1 MFDFTAIAAATITFI
16 QSAMDLIDPT
26 TLFGGVVTV
35 SIVGAVMVSLVR
47 RIRTLAR

>member
-1 MFDFTAIAAATITFI
+1 MFDFTAISTAVIAFI
-16 QSAMDLIDPT
+16 QAAMDLIDPS

-35 SIVGAVMVSLVR
+35 SIVGAVMVALIK